1 MRIIAGRYKGRK
13 LYSWNK
19 KLPVRPMTDRIKET
33 VFNVLSPYFFESC
46 KVLDLFSGTGSL
58 SLEAFS
64 RGAGEVH
71 AVEKHPLCLQVI
83 KKNTAFLDPAQKF
96 VLHKKNVFSFLRRRQ
111 TPDPENYL
119 KNLESAQQ
127 PSINQQLSTKKHSEK
142 TEPFITLPGN
152 LKTKSFTKQM
162 NKPDLNVNTQ
172 DLKKILISSCP
183 EPVEP
188 SNSGKN
194 KMPGKGKK
202 PSAFDIILIDPPF
215 AAKAGNQIMSLLTQ
229 SNLID
234 KETVIMIETGQKD
247 SLKKTYADFHLFS
260 IKSFKDKGVW
270 FYKTDG

>member
-83 KKNTAFLDPAQKF
+83 KKNISFLDPAQKF
-96 VLHKKNVFSFLRRRQ
+96 VLHKKNVFSFLRRHQ
-111 TPDPENYL
+111 TSAPEKYL
-119 KNLESAQQ
+119 KNLESIQQ
-127 PSINQQLSTKKHSEK
+127 SSTKKHSEK
-142 TEPFITLPGN
+142 IKPFISSPVN
-152 LKTKSFTKQM
+152 LKTKRQTEQI
-162 NKPDLNVNTQ
+162 NTLDLNVNQ
-172 DLKKILISSCP
+172 ALKKTLNSSRH
-183 EPVEP
+183 ELVEP
-188 SNSGKN
+188 SAGGENKISASGK
-194 KMPGKGKK
+194 KTY
-202 PSAFDIILIDPPF
+202 AFDIILIDPPF
-215 AAKAGNQIMSLLTQ
+215 AIKAGNQIMSLLTQ
-229 SNLID
+229 SNLIH

-247 SLKKTYADFHLFS
+247 SLKKTYAGFYLFS

-270 FYKTDG
+270 FYKTDD